1 MNCKFRIE
9 VVDENGTVRAH
20 DEFSA
25 SLSRDRIKSALLKI
39 GALVKQEDVDASW
52 DGYKLQP
59 VINGN
64 G

>member
-1 MNCKFRIE
+1 MTYKFRIE
-9 VVDENGTVRAH
+9 VVDENGGLRAH
-20 DEFSA
+20 DEFTA
-25 SLSRDRIKSALLKI
+25 DLSKDRMKSAMMKI